1 MATDVRE
8 DLVTAYDRARLNA
21 RYWIS
26 IGLGISTSVFDYFDY
41 YIVGFLVAVLAP
53 QWRLTFGQTSLILLS
68 AGVGAILG
76 SLAWGGLADRF
87 GRKALLVAGI
97 TLCALS
103 AGSVSLISDGAWV
116 TFAALRFFVG
126 FGVGAAAS
134 VAVPLIVEYTPTRHR
149 TVVTS
154 ATVIPVSL
162 GILAASL
169 SAATLL
175 HQIGWRGLAA
185 LGFLPL
191 LPALLIALIMP
202 ESVRWLVSRGREADA
217 RRIVAR
223 ALGVAPETLPKAPTV
238 AALDRPQNPGFA
250 ELLKEPRRVW
260 LTLIVWFGASTANYG
275 VFLWGPTIVALLM
288 GVSPIEVA
296 HLFVIVSLTG
306 MIGRAI
312 FSVLAQRIG
321 RRRCG
326 EIMGYG
332 IALSLGAAAL
342 FFDRTLFGYPAFVM
356 LLVPAALFFDGGFSN
371 IAPYSAEIF
380 PVRLSARGVGLA
392 QAANGVGK
400 IAGPLCLALIAGTS
414 NLITPKAT
422 IDAVMPAFLFLAA
435 CGLAIGLA
443 FTFLGF
449 ETHGQPLALE
459 IPQPGDNGGT
469 VAVHLGREAEAVA
482 ADPTPS

>member
-1 MATDVRE
+1 MADLRE
-8 DLVTAYDRARLNA
+8 DLVTVYDRARLDA

-26 IGLGISTSVFDYFDY
+26 IALGISTSVFDYFDY
-41 YIVGFLVAVLAP
+41 YLVGFLVAVLAP
-53 QWRLTFGQTSLILLS
+53 QWHLTFGQTSLILLS

-76 SLAWGGLADRF
+76 SLAWGALADRF
-87 GRKALLVAGI
+87 GRKALLVGGV

-103 AGSVSLISDGAWV
+103 AGSVSLIPDGAWV

-134 VAVPLIVEYTPTRHR
+134 VAVPLIVEYTPTRLR
-149 TVVTS
+149 TVITS

-191 LPALLIALIMP
+191 VPAVLIALIVP
-202 ESVRWLVSRGREADA
+202 ELVRWLVSRGRDADA

-223 ALGVAPETLPKAPTV
+223 ALKVAPDELPQPPAV
-238 AALDRPQNPGFA
+238 AALAGPQHAGFA

-288 GVSPIEVA
+288 GVSPVEA
-296 HLFVIVSLTG
+296 ARLFVIVSLTG
-306 MIGRAI
+306 MIGRTI
-312 FSVLAQRIG
+312 FSLLPQWIG

-332 IALSLGAAAL
+332 IAASLGAAGL
-342 FFDRTLFGYPAFVM
+342 FFDQTLFGYPAFVV
-356 LLVPAALFFDGGFSN
+356 LLVPAALFFDGGFAN

-400 IAGPLCLALIAGTS
+400 ITGPLCLALIAGAS

-443 FTFLGF
+443 FTFLGV
-449 ETHGQPLALE
+449 ETHGQPLALQA
-459 IPQPGDNGGT
+459 PQPAENAGT
-469 VAVHLGREAEAVA
+469 GAVHLGREGETVA
-482 ADPTPS
+482 ARPTPS